1 MRPKEFDRPMSQF
14 YMFFRSGFLAAF
26 SALFVLFVG
35 AFPAEAKDT
44 ERVHGQGRLFEVS
57 AAAIEP
63 SYVYG
68 TMHSTDP
75 DVVKLPPPVARAFG
89 QSARLLLELVF
100 TPDMQARMQ
109 REMRLTDGRTLSEV
123 IGATLFS
130 RVMQRAA
137 VYGLPTGHM
146 NTLKP
151 WAAGLVFNLPVA
163 ELDRGA
169 SGAVALDRALQQAA
183 DNRGIPVYGL
193 ESVEEQIAAFGDMSE
208 KDQIESLRLIIELNP
223 QIESLF
229 NEMKEAYLAG
239 NLDHLHAMARRMYSG
254 KNRRLAKQFE
264 ERFIGLRN
272 RRMANRMARHIKQG
286 GAFVAIGALHL
297 SGEDGVLSL
306 LEKRGYKVRQIY

>member
-1 MRPKEFDRPMSQF
+1 MLQRVTSVRP
-14 YMFFRSGFLAAF
+14 GLLGVI
-26 SALFVLFVG
+26 SALFLLFVVVL
-35 AFPAEAKDT
+35 PADAKDPQ
-44 ERVHGQGRLFEVS
+44 RVHGQGRLFEVT
-57 AAAIEP
+57 AAGIEP

-89 QSARLLLELVF
+89 QSARLVLELVF
-100 TPDMQARMQ
+100 TPKMQAKMQ

-123 IGATLFS
+123 IGPKLFS
-130 RVMQRAA
+130 QVMQRAA
-137 VYGLPTGHM
+137 IYGLPTGHM

-183 DNRGIPVYGL
+183 DKRGIPVYAL
-193 ESVEEQIAAFGDMSE
+193 ESVDEQIAAFSDMSE
-208 KDQIESLRLIIELNP
+208 KDQIEALRLVIELNP
-223 QIESLF
+223 EIDSLF
-229 NEMKEAYLAG
+229 AEMKEAYLTG
-239 NLDHLHAMARRMYSG
+239 NLNHLHAMARSIYSG
-254 KNRRLAKQFE
+254 RNKRLAKQFE

-272 RRMANRMARHIKQG
+272 RRMANRMARHVKQG

-297 SGEDGVLSL
+297 SGKDGVLSL
-306 LEKRGYKVRQIY
+306 LEKRGYKVRRVH